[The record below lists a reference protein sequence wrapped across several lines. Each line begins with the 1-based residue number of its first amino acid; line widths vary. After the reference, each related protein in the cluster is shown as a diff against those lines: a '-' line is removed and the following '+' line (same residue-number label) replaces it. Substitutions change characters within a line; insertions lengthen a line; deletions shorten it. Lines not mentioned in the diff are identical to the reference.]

1 MKILKSNILQY
12 VGETGTAD
20 VPTGN
25 IKGNVN
31 EDGSFKLEV
40 TVFNAN
46 EFFSEETQRIE
57 LTEFF
62 NQILDKSKEISG
74 GASKEQK
81 AGVMEEQ
88 AWREVLE
95 RLARIETKLDNYET
109 VRDKAER
116 ALLIAQS
123 NAKLI
128 EKMEANN
135 KWAWGFMLTLAVT
148 IIGYIITKII

>member
-1 MKILKSNILQY
+1 
-12 VGETGTAD
+12 
-20 VPTGN
+20 
-25 IKGNVN
+25 
-31 EDGSFKLEV
+31 
-40 TVFNAN
+40 
-46 EFFSEETQRIE
+46 
-57 LTEFF
+57 
-62 NQILDKSKEISG
+62 
-74 GASKEQK
+74 
-81 AGVMEEQ
+81 MEEQ

-116 ALLIAQS
+116 ALLIAQE

-148 IIGYIITKII
+148 VIGYLFTKIRF

>member
-1 MKILKSNILQY
+1 
-12 VGETGTAD
+12 
-20 VPTGN
+20 
-25 IKGNVN
+25 
-31 EDGSFKLEV
+31 
-40 TVFNAN
+40 
-46 EFFSEETQRIE
+46 
-57 LTEFF
+57 
-62 NQILDKSKEISG
+62 
-74 GASKEQK
+74 
-81 AGVMEEQ
+81 MEEQ

-128 EKMEANN
+128 EKMKANN

-148 IIGYIITKII
+148 VIGYIITKIL

>member
-1 MKILKSNILQY
+1 
-12 VGETGTAD
+12 
-20 VPTGN
+20 
-25 IKGNVN
+25 
-31 EDGSFKLEV
+31 
-40 TVFNAN
+40 
-46 EFFSEETQRIE
+46 
-57 LTEFF
+57 
-62 NQILDKSKEISG
+62 
-74 GASKEQK
+74 
-81 AGVMEEQ
+81 MEEQ

-135 KWAWGFMLTLAVT
+135 KWAWGYMITLGIAFV
-148 IIGYIITKII
+148 GYLLSKI

>member
-20 VPTGN
+20 IPTGN

-148 IIGYIITKII
+148 VIGYIITKIL

>member
-1 MKILKSNILQY
+1 
-12 VGETGTAD
+12 
-20 VPTGN
+20 
-25 IKGNVN
+25 
-31 EDGSFKLEV
+31 
-40 TVFNAN
+40 
-46 EFFSEETQRIE
+46 
-57 LTEFF
+57 
-62 NQILDKSKEISG
+62 
-74 GASKEQK
+74 
-81 AGVMEEQ
+81 MEEQ

-128 EKMEANN
+128 EKMEGNN

-148 IIGYIITKII
+148 VIGYIITKIL

>member
-1 MKILKSNILQY
+1 MKLSIPSGVLLFL
-12 VGETGTAD
+12 G
-20 VPTGN
+20 
-25 IKGNVN
+25 
-31 EDGSFKLEV
+31 
-40 TVFNAN
+40 
-46 EFFSEETQRIE
+46 
-57 LTEFF
+57 
-62 NQILDKSKEISG
+62 KE
-74 GASKEQK
+74 
-81 AGVMEEQ
+81 GVMEEQ

-128 EKMEANN
+128 EKMEGNN

-148 IIGYIITKII
+148 VIGYIITKIL

>member
-1 MKILKSNILQY
+1 
-12 VGETGTAD
+12 
-20 VPTGN
+20 
-25 IKGNVN
+25 
-31 EDGSFKLEV
+31 
-40 TVFNAN
+40 
-46 EFFSEETQRIE
+46 
-57 LTEFF
+57 
-62 NQILDKSKEISG
+62 
-74 GASKEQK
+74 
-81 AGVMEEQ
+81 MEEQ

-135 KWAWGFMLTLAVT
+135 KWAWGYMITLGIAFV
-148 IIGYIITKII
+148 GYLLSRI

>member
-1 MKILKSNILQY
+1 MEYQL
-12 VGETGTAD
+12 
-20 VPTGN
+20 
-25 IKGNVN
+25 
-31 EDGSFKLEV
+31 LE
-40 TVFNAN
+40 
-46 EFFSEETQRIE
+46 R
-57 LTEFF
+57 
-62 NQILDKSKEISG
+62 
-74 GASKEQK
+74 
-81 AGVMEEQ
+81 GVMEEQ

-95 RLARIETKLDNYET
+95 RLARIETKLDNYEI

>member
-1 MKILKSNILQY
+1 MKLSIPSGVLLFL
-12 VGETGTAD
+12 G
-20 VPTGN
+20 
-25 IKGNVN
+25 
-31 EDGSFKLEV
+31 
-40 TVFNAN
+40 
-46 EFFSEETQRIE
+46 
-57 LTEFF
+57 
-62 NQILDKSKEISG
+62 KE
-74 GASKEQK
+74 
-81 AGVMEEQ
+81 GVMEEQ

-148 IIGYIITKII
+148 VIGYIITKII

>member
-1 MKILKSNILQY
+1 
-12 VGETGTAD
+12 
-20 VPTGN
+20 
-25 IKGNVN
+25 
-31 EDGSFKLEV
+31 
-40 TVFNAN
+40 
-46 EFFSEETQRIE
+46 
-57 LTEFF
+57 
-62 NQILDKSKEISG
+62 
-74 GASKEQK
+74 
-81 AGVMEEQ
+81 MEEQ

-123 NAKLI
+123 NAQLI
-128 EKMEANN
+128 EKMEDNN

>member
-1 MKILKSNILQY
+1 MIKQNSKTQNKTIY
-12 VGETGTAD
+12 AD
-20 VPTGN
+20 SVAVATFDSTMQP
-25 IKGNVN
+25 
-31 EDGSFKLEV
+31 DGQAQLSLSIIDPEKFH
-40 TVFNAN
+40 A
-46 EFFSEETQRIE
+46 SEEAQNDFQGCVDSVTAE
-57 LTEFF
+57 
-62 NQILDKSKEISG
+62 SKQVMTDR
-74 GASKEQK
+74 SKFQK
-81 AGVMEEQ
+81 AGVIEEQ

-148 IIGYIITKII
+148 VIGYIITKIL